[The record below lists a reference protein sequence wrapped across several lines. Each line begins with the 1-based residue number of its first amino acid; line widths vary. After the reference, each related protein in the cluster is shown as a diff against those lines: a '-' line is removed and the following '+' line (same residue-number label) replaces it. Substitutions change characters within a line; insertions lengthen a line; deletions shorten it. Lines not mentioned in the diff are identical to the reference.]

1 MYLPSTKFTMKDNDI
16 IHVFA
21 FLTALSQLDTPL
33 PSDIQSQLN
42 NIGKALELNPSN
54 IRGLD
59 LIAEDYPDLDQI
71 YQQEVLKIHGLIG
84 VRSKSLPPEPLSNKP
99 TNELTN
105 AAVNV
110 FNSYDSVD
118 TAKKVAT
125 SNFIT
130 KILAFITGNANND

>member
-118 TAKKVAT
+118 TAKKVTT

-130 KILAFITGNANND
+130 KVLAFITGNANND

>member
-1 MYLPSTKFTMKDNDI
+1 MKDNDI
-16 IHVFA
+16 ISVFA
-21 FLTALSQLDTPL
+21 FLTALGQLDTPL
-33 PSDIQSQLN
+33 PFDIQSQIN
-42 NIGKALELNPSN
+42 NIGKAIELNSSN

-59 LIAEDYPDLDQI
+59 LIAESYPDLDRI
-71 YQQEVLKIHGLIG
+71 YQQEVLKIRGLIG
-84 VRSKSLPPEPLSNKP
+84 ERNKSLPPEPLNNKP

-118 TAKKVAT
+118 TAKKVTT